1 MIRTPALGTMQVLP
15 TGSLMASRQ
24 QELGFQ
30 IAEVA
35 VRIEVA
41 QQRPSARIGLPRRW

>member
-1 MIRTPALGTMQVLP
+1 LNDSFLQRRLTGKGTMQVLP

-24 QELGFQ
+24 QKLGFQ

-35 VRIEVA
+35 VRTEVA
-41 QQRPSARIGLPRRW
+41 RQ